1 MDYKIQ
7 IISLIYSYSYGIF
20 FYFYSLFNDKFMT
33 KNNVYNISLLLCFI
47 ILNSLIYITVLYKI
61 NFGVVHIYFF
71 IMIFLGY
78 YFAYIIKKVV
88 SNNVKSWKIFKKNK
102 KL

>member
-7 IISLIYSYSYGIF
+7 ILSLLYSFSYGIF
-20 FYFYSLFNDKFMT
+20 FYFFSLFNDKFMT
-33 KNNVYNISLLLCFI
+33 KNKIYNVLILLCFI
-47 ILNSLIYITVLYKI
+47 ILNSLIYITGLYKI
-61 NFGVVHIYFF
+61 NFGVVHIYFL

-78 YFAYIIKKVV
+78 YFAYIIKKIV
-88 SNNVKSWKIFKKNK
+88 SNNVKSWKFFKKSK